1 MHALPDN
8 YGIEIL
14 RSEVGSTLHG
24 TGLPGGEDH
33 DEMGIFVELP
43 ATTVGLQSVEQ
54 YIWRS
59 AGEGNRS
66 QPGDT
71 DLTVYS
77 LRKWARLAL
86 RGNPTVLLILFAPAD
101 KVELTTP
108 AGAELR
114 THADWFAS
122 KRAGQAF
129 LGYMQQ
135 QRHRMAGERGK
146 AGRVRVTPDGEV
158 DWKYAMHMLRLG
170 HQGVE
175 YLETGRIT
183 LPIPGDVGAHLRAV
197 RRGDLAFGDVIAEA
211 ESLERRIGA
220 LLADGSPLPDEPQ
233 RDTVER
239 WVIAQ
244 HLDAWAGLADTAR
257 A

>member
-1 MHALPDN
+1 VHPLPDGV
-8 YGIEIL
+8 GIEIL

-86 RGNPTVLLILFAPAD
+86 RGNPTVLLVLFAPNE
-101 KVELTTP
+101 KIEITTP
-108 AGAELR
+108 AGQDLR
-114 THADWFAS
+114 DHADWFAS
-122 KRAGQAF
+122 RRAGQAF

-135 QRHRMAGERGK
+135 QRQRMIGERGR
-146 AGRVRVTPDGEV
+146 AGRVRITPSGEL

-197 RRGDLAFGDVIAEA
+197 RRGDLSFDEVIHEA
-211 ESLERRIGA
+211 ESLEQRIAA
-220 LLADGSPLPDEPQ
+220 LLAGESPLPDEPR

-239 WVIAQ
+239 WVITQ
-244 HLDAWAGLADTAR
+244 HLDAWATLPATDR
-257 A
+257 S